1 MLNRREIN
9 TALETENY
17 RIEYDCDCSGVRCNI
32 RRGLGIEF
40 EADEA
45 WTSSTL
51 IIGKEAICQVS
62 DLNGFELEKKYLWI
76 EEEEDD
82 EEEYDDYDDYYDYL
96 VDRLFDATPDAPEE
110 NEALENAKFSELK
123 SELEEIV
130 KNGGK
135 LYRDDF
141 RGFANEYKLI
151 VDLDGNSEPEDDW
164 QEISPT
170 EFAEDYLRESDALTE
185 MHVYLDVI

>member
-17 RIEYDCDCSGVRCNI
+17 RIEYDCDCSGVRCDI
-32 RRGLGIEF
+32 RRGLDIEF

-51 IIGKEAICQVS
+51 IIGEEAICQVS
-62 DLNGFELEKKYLWI
+62 DLNGFELGKKYLWI
-76 EEEEDD
+76 EEEKD
-82 EEEYDDYDDYYDYL
+82 EEDDDYDDYL
-96 VDRLFDATPDAPEE
+96 IDRLLAVTPNAPEE
-110 NEALENAKFSELK
+110 NEALEDAKFSELE

-141 RGFANEYKLI
+141 QGFVNEYKLI
-151 VDLDGNSEPEDDW
+151 VDIDGDAEPENDW
-164 QEISPT
+164 YEISPT